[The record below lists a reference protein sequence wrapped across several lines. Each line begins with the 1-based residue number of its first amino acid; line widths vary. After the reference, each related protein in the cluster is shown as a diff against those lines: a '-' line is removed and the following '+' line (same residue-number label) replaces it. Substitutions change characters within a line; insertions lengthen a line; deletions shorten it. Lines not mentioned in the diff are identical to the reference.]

1 MGGGHH
7 GHAPSGPPVA
17 EPPYAKL
24 LANKSGLCPPDFHY
38 SREIWYPHGGF
49 FPDPKGWRTNLGVVL
64 GAAGLLY
71 YVTFQYSTQQEKRLL
86 APKAW
91 IPSLWWNPNVPTPV
105 DFRGRTLDRTTGKP
119 VDNAEH

>member
-7 GHAPSGPPVA
+7 DHGPIIP

-24 LANKSGLCPPDFHY
+24 LANKSELCPHDFHY

-49 FPDPKGWRTNLGVVL
+49 YPDPKGWRGNLAL
-64 GAAGLLY
+64 AIGAAGILGY
-71 YVTFQYSTQQEKRLL
+71 MTFQYSTQNERRLM

-91 IPSLWWNPNVPTPV
+91 IPSLLWNPNCPDPV
-105 DFRGRTLDRTTGKP
+105 DFRGRKLDRKTGKP
-119 VDNAEH
+119 VQHEEE